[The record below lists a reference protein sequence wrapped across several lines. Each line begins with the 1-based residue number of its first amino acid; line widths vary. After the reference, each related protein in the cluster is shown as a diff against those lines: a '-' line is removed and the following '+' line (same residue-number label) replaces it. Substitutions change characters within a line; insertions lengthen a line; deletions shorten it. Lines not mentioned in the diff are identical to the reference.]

1 MLIDISGPNPGFER
15 IDYNIHNNQF
25 KSAAMFSFLKPDP
38 IKKLR
43 KHYDQKLEKA
53 MQAQR
58 KGDIKTYSLLTAE
71 SETIWHQIEALEK
84 SNK

>member
-1 MLIDISGPNPGFER
+1 
-15 IDYNIHNNQF
+15 
-25 KSAAMFSFLKPDP
+25 MFSFLKSDP

-43 KHYDQKLEKA
+43 KAYDDKLEQA

-58 KGDIKTYSLLTAE
+58 KGDIKSYSLLTAE
-71 SETIWHQIEALEK
+71 SESIWQEIEALEK